1 VHPRS
6 SSYRYRWLSQ
16 FAAAFDFSGT
26 YLLYWLTDTYGH
38 TFEVRRGWSSH
49 PQFFTL
55 PPVHKTYSMYS
66 VRASPYTSIYF
77 GVNYTGWCGND
88 CNVHA
93 F

>member
-1 VHPRS
+1 MPWYLVLWNDDVTVCGPQS

-38 TFEVRRGWSSH
+38 TFEVRGGWSSH

-55 PPVHKTYSMYS
+55 PPVHKTYSMYF
-66 VRASPYTSIYF
+66 VRDLHILRYTS
-77 GVNYTGWCGND
+77 V
-88 CNVHA
+88 
-93 F
+93 